1 MTMIEWTSKDVY
13 SVPGHVF
20 SKDALQGLNKPGQN
34 KNEPQWGP
42 PTQNSWVCI

>member
-34 KNEPQWGP
+34 K
-42 PTQNSWVCI
+42 TSMFFS